1 MIAASCLTLAVVHAL
16 IWRLRRETRA
26 SLLFA
31 MTAVV
36 TAFMAAGE
44 LWMMRATT
52 VSEFATALRWLHVPA
67 WLLVLALVG
76 FMRFYL
82 KAGRSWLAWVV
93 CGLRTVSLGLNFST
107 GVNLNYSEIAMV
119 SRIPFLGEPVS
130 LGVGVVN
137 PWMLV
142 GQASVLLLVVFLADA
157 ALTIWRRGDR
167 RQAVVA
173 GVIALC
179 IFLTLVQAVLVF
191 WMMIPMPITI
201 SLFYMSVVIA
211 MGFELNSHVLHSAKL
226 AKELRESEQQ
236 MVLAAE
242 GANLGVWVRDLK
254 QGNIWASDQWRALFG
269 FEMSARLELDLIL
282 QRVHPDDRE
291 LMQQALTKTAES
303 ECGYEQE
310 YRLLLPDG
318 KVRWIFSLGRAEP
331 VDGGSP
337 VLVRGVSLDITKRKR
352 AEAEAQQHRNEVTH
366 LSRVAM
372 LGELSGSLAHELNQP
387 LTAILSNAQ
396 AAQRFLA
403 RPEIDRGELEEILH
417 DIVEAD
423 RHAGE
428 VIRSLRLLLKKGE
441 IKREPLYLN
450 EVIQE
455 VLKLMRSDLLNH
467 HISVEAHLQPDLPRV
482 LGDHVQLQQVLLN
495 LIMNASDA
503 MAGIDESNRRLQVS
517 TTRTDDDCLCVSVR
531 DTGRGIPEEEMEH
544 VFESYYTTKPHG
556 LGLGLAVCRSI
567 LQAHHGRLVVEN
579 HPDGGAVFRF
589 ILPLEIQS
597 GRLSPQPEPAT

>member
-1 MIAASCLTLAVVHAL
+1 MSWVTVIWSMVAASCLTLALVHAL

-44 LWMMRATT
+44 LWMMRAST

-67 WLLVLALVG
+67 WLLVLALV
-76 FMRFYL
+76 
-82 KAGRSWLAWVV
+82 
-93 CGLRTVSLGLNFST
+93 
-107 GVNLNYSEIAMV
+107 
-119 SRIPFLGEPVS
+119 
-130 LGVGVVN
+130 
-137 PWMLV
+137 
-142 GQASVLLLVVFLADA
+142 
-157 ALTIWRRGDR
+157 
-167 RQAVVA
+167 
-173 GVIALC
+173 
-179 IFLTLVQAVLVF
+179 
-191 WMMIPMPITI
+191 
-201 SLFYMSVVIA
+201 
-211 MGFELNSHVLHSAKL
+211 GFELNSHVLHSAKL

-242 GANLGVWVRDLK
+242 AANLGVWVRDLK
-254 QGNIWASDQWRALFG
+254 QGNIWASDGWRALFG
-269 FEMSARLELDLIL
+269 FEKSARLELDLIL

-291 LMQQALTKTAES
+291 VMRQALIKTAET
-303 ECGYEQE
+303 EGGYEQE

-318 KVRWIFSLGRAEP
+318 NVRWIFSHGRAES
-331 VDGGSP
+331 DGGGAP
-337 VLVRGVSLDITKRKR
+337 VVVRGVSLDITKRKR

-441 IKREPLYLN
+441 TRQEPLNLN
-450 EVIQE
+450 EVIPE

-503 MAGIDESNRRLQVS
+503 MAGIDESNRRLQVRA
-517 TTRTDDDCLCVSVR
+517 TRTDDNCLCVSVR
-531 DTGRGIPEEEMEH
+531 DTGRGIPEDEIEH

-567 LQAHHGRLVVEN
+567 LQAHRGRLVAEN

-589 ILPLEIQS
+589 TLPMEIQS
-597 GRLSPQPEPAT
+597 RCLSPLLEPVT